1 MPLTEPEP
9 SLAERV
15 DSVASQGP
23 TARVPVAET
32 AFGRRVDRI
41 AEVFAVGLL
50 GIIVILVF
58 LNSLGRFAFSYPLV
72 WTEEVVA
79 TLIIWLSVAGAFLA
93 LRSQE
98 LITVEVLTS
107 CLPPVLRHG
116 LQVVIQLTS
125 ALIFAYL
132 AWLGWRYFGLFG
144 ADRTPYFGFP
154 KGAYM
159 LALVVGWAAMAIVC
173 LLSCAR
179 RRPGR

>member
-1 MPLTEPEP
+1 MPLTEHEP

-23 TARVPVAET
+23 SAGVRVAET
-32 AFGRRVDRI
+32 AFGRLVDRI

-50 GIIVILVF
+50 GTIVILVF

-72 WTEEVVA
+72 WTEEVVS

-93 LRSQE
+93 LRRQE
-98 LITVEVLTS
+98 LITVEVVTS
-107 CLPPVLRHG
+107 RLRPVLRHG
-116 LQVVIQLTS
+116 LQVTMQLAS
-125 ALIFAYL
+125 ALILAYL
-132 AWLGWRYFGLFG
+132 AWLGWRYLGLFG

-159 LALVVGWAAMAIVC
+159 LALVVGWAAMAVVC
-173 LLSCAR
+173 LLSCVR
-179 RRPGR
+179 RRPDR

>member
-1 MPLTEPEP
+1 MPLTEREP
-9 SLAERV
+9 SLAARV
-15 DSVASQGP
+15 DSAVSQEP
-23 TARVPVAET
+23 SADARLAET
-32 AFGRRVDRI
+32 AIGRLVDRI

-50 GIIVILVF
+50 GTIVILVF

-72 WTEEVVA
+72 WTEEVVS

-93 LRSQE
+93 LRRQD
-98 LITVEVLTS
+98 LIAVEALTS
-107 CLPPVLRHG
+107 RLRPALRHG
-116 LQVVIQLTS
+116 LHVAIQLTS
-125 ALIFAYL
+125 ALILAYL
-132 AWLGWRYFGLFG
+132 AWLGWLYLGLFG
-144 ADRTPYFGFP
+144 ADTTPYFGFP